1 MQWSSPMRKIV
12 SAFSARQGNPGYRV
26 LLILLVSLALV
37 SAVWFA
43 VETYGTTIE
52 TPQTEAQ
59 PKG

>member
-1 MQWSSPMRKIV
+1 MRKIV

-37 SAVWFA
+37 AAVWFA

-52 TPQTEAQ
+52 TPRTEAQ

>member
-26 LLILLVSLALV
+26 
-37 SAVWFA
+37 WFA